1 MTVYDV
7 IEPYPD
13 DMHVEIYKT
22 DINNSFGILGNC
34 LFDGY
39 LVDAIC
45 SEIANA
51 SVEYYEET
59 DDGTLV
65 IYVF

>member
-1 MTVYDV
+1 MLTVYDV

-13 DMHVEIYKT
+13 DMHVEIRSLE
-22 DINNSFGILGNC
+22 NNNYYGGY

-45 SEIANA
+45 DEIANA
-51 SVEYYEET
+51 AVDYYEET

-65 IYVF
+65 IYVL